1 MHGSEICAL
10 IRLEVCSSSFSST
23 AIFTNFVN
31 IRPSFNHSHFT
42 VPSFIA
48 SETNQEHLA
57 ANEIVTL
64 IDIYS
69 SINLPKDS

>member
-1 MHGSEICAL
+1 MKIVSGHFGSL
-10 IRLEVCSSSFSST
+10 FFKPQT
-23 AIFTNFVN
+23 IFTNFAN
-31 IRPSFNHSHFT
+31 IRPSFNHMCDLQFT